1 MTSQLLIMNPR
12 GVSFSSDSAS
22 SKGSFSTNSVQKIFS
37 LPGRQPVAFMVAGS
51 SIFAPTG
58 LSWDRVF
65 YKYNKYFSEK
75 HGQNTE
81 LETMLDYEKD
91 FLSFLKSIPLD
102 EANNMALYYDL
113 LSYFASEYGV
123 LSRYVQSEYE
133 PIAVGTG
140 DLGQKIE
147 SLMNGLN
154 HIYQNLADISDIE
167 SQIKIKGIN
176 EHHGEMLDYAAADI
190 VEKLT
195 GADEGEAPDLINL
208 VRGLLLYHTVK
219 HGEDMSWRAS
229 TTTLV
234 FGGFSDSE
242 EYPSTTRIEV
252 GTLIHGIEPKWLIDR
267 NIVSTSSGVSP
278 RSQDGINYES
288 RVFIEGFAQSDMIQR
303 LTHGADPRLGLT
315 REDNMVSDAAATAT
329 QLWVQNFGV
338 EEISKVH
345 GIGEN
350 KASEITKHLMEE
362 SSMLNQISQ
371 YHWNWF
377 NSHVNETKEEFR
389 QAVDRL
395 SSIELAEL
403 GGYLIEIQAKMNQY
417 IRPQATVSLPV
428 DVCVLT
434 KEHGFVW
441 HKLKN
446 VPDRNINPKF
456 FDLER

>member
-1 MTSQLLIMNPR
+1 MTSQLLLMNHR

-22 SKGSFSTNSVQKIFS
+22 SKGRYSTNSVQKIFS

-65 YKYNKYFSEK
+65 YKYNQYFSQK
-75 HGQNTE
+75 YGVNSE
-81 LETMLDYEKD
+81 LETMMAYEND
-91 FLSFLKSIPLD
+91 FLQFLKSIPSD

-113 LSYFASEYGV
+113 FSYFAGQNGV

-133 PIAVGTG
+133 PTSDGK
-140 DLGQKIE
+140 DQLLQKIE
-147 SLMNGLN
+147 NLQNGLTN
-154 HIYQNLADISDIE
+154 IYQNLADISDIE
-167 SQIKIKGIN
+167 YQIKIKGIN
-176 EHHGEMLDYAAADI
+176 ENHGEMLGQAATDI
-190 VEKLT
+190 VSKLT
-195 GADEGEAPDLINL
+195 GADEGEAPDLTGL
-208 VRGLLLYHTVK
+208 VRGLLLYHTVQ

-234 FGGFSDSE
+234 FGGFSETE
-242 EYPSTTRIEV
+242 ENPSTTRFEV
-252 GTLIHGIEPKWLIDR
+252 GTLIHGIEPKWIVDR
-267 NIVSTSSGVSP
+267 NIVSSNSGVSP
-278 RSQDGINYES
+278 RSSDGTNYES
-288 RVFIEGFAQSDMIQR
+288 RVFIEAFAQSDMIQR
-303 LTHGADPRLGLT
+303 LTHGADPRLGMQSD
-315 REDNMVSDAAATAT
+315 DNIVSNAAGMAT
-329 QLWVQNFGV
+329 QLWMHNYGIK
-338 EEISKVH
+338 EISKIH
-345 GIGEN
+345 GIGDT
-350 KASEITKHLMEE
+350 KANEIIKHLMEE
-362 SSMLNQISQ
+362 SDMLDQIST

-377 NSHVNETKEEFR
+377 SAHVNETKEEFR
-389 QAVDRL
+389 EAVDRL

-446 VPDRNINPKF
+446 MPERNINPKF
-456 FDLER
+456 FGMER

>member
-1 MTSQLLIMNPR
+1 MNPR

-147 SLMNGLN
+147 SLIMVKPY
-154 HIYQNLADISDIE
+154 YQNLADISDIE

-176 EHHGEMLDYAAADI
+176 EHHGEMLDIADI

-195 GADEGEAPDLINL
+195 GADEGEA
-208 VRGLLLYHTVK
+208 
-219 HGEDMSWRAS
+219 
-229 TTTLV
+229 
-234 FGGFSDSE
+234 
-242 EYPSTTRIEV
+242 
-252 GTLIHGIEPKWLIDR
+252 
-267 NIVSTSSGVSP
+267 
-278 RSQDGINYES
+278 
-288 RVFIEGFAQSDMIQR
+288 
-303 LTHGADPRLGLT
+303 
-315 REDNMVSDAAATAT
+315 
-329 QLWVQNFGV
+329 
-338 EEISKVH
+338 
-345 GIGEN
+345 
-350 KASEITKHLMEE
+350 
-362 SSMLNQISQ
+362 QI
-371 YHWNWF
+371 
-377 NSHVNETKEEFR
+377 
-389 QAVDRL
+389 
-395 SSIELAEL
+395 
-403 GGYLIEIQAKMNQY
+403 
-417 IRPQATVSLPV
+417 
-428 DVCVLT
+428 
-434 KEHGFVW
+434 
-441 HKLKN
+441 
-446 VPDRNINPKF
+446 
-456 FDLER
+456 